1 MGKVLLIMVILGTFC
16 VSACGN
22 VQDDKNKSIKVQEK
36 KVVASVDGNETLAKL
51 QDLKKQS
58 EENYVLADNNTRM
71 VELRGREMA
80 LLKKYRLQVEQE
92 AEQQIAENKK
102 QLEDEYQL
110 RMFNLRMQLDSLKMG
125 SKNRELLLSEMDDL
139 RIERESRL
147 ALLEEKKQKYI
158 NMKMKAYRAEMQ
170 ERLDAAE
177 AKLP

>member
-1 MGKVLLIMVILGTFC
+1 MGKILLIMVILGTFC

-22 VQDDKNKSIKVQEK
+22 GQSDNNKTVKVEEK
-36 KVVASVDGNETLAKL
+36 KVVVSAGGNETLAKL

-58 EENYVLADNNTRM
+58 EENYLLADNNTRM

-80 LLKKYRLQVEQE
+80 MLKKYRQQVEQE
-92 AEQQIAENKK
+92 AEEQIAANKK

-125 SKNRELLLSEMDDL
+125 SKNRELLLNEMDDL
-139 RIERESRL
+139 RVEREAKL
-147 ALLEEKKQKYI
+147 AVLQEQKQNYVS
-158 NMKMKAYRAEMQ
+158 MKMKVYKAEMQ
-170 ERLDAAE
+170 KRLDEAE